1 METSKETK
9 SKEKSIPLNNFLLP
23 LLFIVFAIIFEMA
36 NFLYLGF
43 RNADGNL
50 MVLPSYFLFDLA
62 IILMLAGL
70 IYVVQNKIAVQI
82 LYYFLLFVQCALN
95 IANSTMYSIF
105 GDILSFDLFYLG
117 GEATSSLSI
126 DLIDWGG
133 VFLNFGLFALMV
145 TASIL
150 LVKYNKRKLTV
161 KYFSK
166 SVIVLA
172 LFILA
177 QSMGLGLYQ
186 AQEYSLAGTVAGETE
201 IESSDKYLWDN
212 FQFKLD
218 AFKKFGN
225 YGFYTKSVLN
235 LMFNEEVPEDQLQ
248 SYSDYIDAGY
258 HEADL
263 TAPLYGDNLI
273 VILCES
279 LDWFGIDPY
288 NTPTLYSLASGN
300 NSIVFT
306 NFYARNRTNNSEGI
320 VLNGSMPK
328 DISINATLEN
338 GYNFDYALP
347 KLFKA
352 TSGDVETVVNYVHC
366 NDASYYGRDVTHTQ
380 GLGFDNLYTL
390 EDYTGDQVKAG
401 WGKWISDYDFTK
413 NQIDNILPD
422 TDRFM
427 TMVTMMS
434 SHGPYTYDN
443 PYFQEY
449 YQTYLDN
456 YEKYAEWNT
465 NNTDFILPEKDDEIF
480 MHYKGAIM
488 DMDRTVENII
498 TELKTRG
505 LEDNTSIVLFADH
518 NVYYNDLSL
527 KLKGIDKSEYYETYA
542 YNIPLMIYSPK
553 LTNGEGIFVDDFC
566 NTYDVLPTIC
576 DIYGLPYNSNLLLG
590 YSIFSEEIKDS
601 FFVSYL
607 NGMFTENIYSLN
619 ITDIFIVGENVTEE
633 EIAKF
638 NENANKF
645 YNKLSILE
653 AIYEN
658 GINGTINLTSS
669 YV

>member
-9 SKEKSIPLNNFLLP
+9 SKEKSISLNNFLLP

-235 LMFNEEVPEDQLQ
+235 LMFNEEVPEDQ
-248 SYSDYIDAGY
+248 
-258 HEADL
+258 
-263 TAPLYGDNLI
+263 
-273 VILCES
+273 
-279 LDWFGIDPY
+279 
-288 NTPTLYSLASGN
+288 
-300 NSIVFT
+300 
-306 NFYARNRTNNSEGI
+306 
-320 VLNGSMPK
+320 
-328 DISINATLEN
+328 
-338 GYNFDYALP
+338 
-347 KLFKA
+347 
-352 TSGDVETVVNYVHC
+352 
-366 NDASYYGRDVTHTQ
+366 
-380 GLGFDNLYTL
+380 
-390 EDYTGDQVKAG
+390 
-401 WGKWISDYDFTK
+401 
-413 NQIDNILPD
+413 
-422 TDRFM
+422 
-427 TMVTMMS
+427 
-434 SHGPYTYDN
+434 
-443 PYFQEY
+443 
-449 YQTYLDN
+449 
-456 YEKYAEWNT
+456 
-465 NNTDFILPEKDDEIF
+465 
-480 MHYKGAIM
+480 
-488 DMDRTVENII
+488 
-498 TELKTRG
+498 
-505 LEDNTSIVLFADH
+505 
-518 NVYYNDLSL
+518 
-527 KLKGIDKSEYYETYA
+527 
-542 YNIPLMIYSPK
+542 
-553 LTNGEGIFVDDFC
+553 
-566 NTYDVLPTIC
+566 
-576 DIYGLPYNSNLLLG
+576 
-590 YSIFSEEIKDS
+590 
-601 FFVSYL
+601 
-607 NGMFTENIYSLN
+607 
-619 ITDIFIVGENVTEE
+619 
-633 EIAKF
+633 
-638 NENANKF
+638 
-645 YNKLSILE
+645 
-653 AIYEN
+653 
-658 GINGTINLTSS
+658 
-669 YV
+669 